1 MLVFYAQEEFYE
13 WLPLRKE
20 DVLEYSGTTQE
31 EFYGR
36 YLLDGVVQLDKED
49 VKDLME
55 VLLEVQFEN
64 HSKYSI
70 FN

>member
-1 MLVFYAQEEFYE
+1 MLVFNTQEEFYE
-13 WLPLRKE
+13 WLPLGKE
-20 DVLEYSGTTQE
+20 AVLEYSGTTQE

-36 YLLDGVVQLDKED
+36 YLLDGVAQLDKEA

>member
-1 MLVFYAQEEFYE
+1 MLVFYTQEEFYE
-13 WLPLRKE
+13 WLPLQMD
-20 DVLEYSGTTQE
+20 DVLEYSGITKE

-36 YLLDGVVQLDKED
+36 YLLDGVAQLDKED
-49 VKDLME
+49 VRDLME
-55 VLLEVQFEN
+55 ELLEVQFEN

>member
-1 MLVFYAQEEFYE
+1 MLVFYTQEEFYE
-13 WLPLRKE
+13 WLPLQMD
-20 DVLEYSGTTQE
+20 DVLGYSGTTKE

-36 YLLDGVVQLDKED
+36 YLLDGIAQLDKED
-49 VKDLME
+49 VRDLME
-55 VLLEVQFEN
+55 ELLEVQFEN

>member
-1 MLVFYAQEEFYE
+1 MLVFYTQEEFYE
-13 WLPLRKE
+13 WLPLQVD
-20 DVLEYSGTTQE
+20 DVLEYSGTTKE

-36 YLLDGVVQLDKED
+36 YLLDGTAQLDKED

-55 VLLEVQFEN
+55 ELLEVQFEN
-64 HSKYSI
+64 HSKYNI